1 MKNLLFL
8 AAIATISFS
17 CKSTINPDN
26 LPKPLPERPK
36 ENPDKGNL
44 TEQEAQEMENLKSEI
59 LTMAKSE
66 KCTNTTD
73 WKSVGLGVKACG
85 GPVSYIAYSVK
96 IDEAK
101 FLEKVDLYNQK
112 STEYNKKYNLVSDCM
127 LVMPP
132 EKIEC
137 ENGNPVFKYSKSDSV
152 E

>member
-8 AAIATISFS
+8 TAIAIASFS

-36 ENPDKGNL
+36 ENPDNANL
-44 TEQEAQEMENLKSEI
+44 TQQEAQEMENLKSEI

-66 KCTNTTD
+66 KCTNPVD

-85 GPVSYIAYSVK
+85 GPVSYIAYSSK

-101 FLEKVDLYNQK
+101 FLEKVNLYNQK

-137 ENGNPVFKYSKSDSV
+137 ENGNPVFKY
-152 E
+152 

>member
-1 MKNLLFL
+1 MKNLLLL
-8 AAIATISFS
+8 AAIATLSFS

-36 ENPDKGNL
+36 ESAENGNL
-44 TEQEAQEMENLKSEI
+44 TQQEAQEMENLKSEI

-66 KCTNTTD
+66 KCVNSAD

-85 GPVSYIAYSVK
+85 GPVFYIAFSSK

-101 FLEKVDLYNQK
+101 FLEKVNLYNQK

-127 LVMPP
+127 LILPP

-137 ENGNPVFKYSKSDSV
+137 ENGNPVFKY
-152 E
+152 

>member
-8 AAIATISFS
+8 VAIAAVSFS

-36 ENPDKGNL
+36 ENPDNGSL
-44 TEQEAQEMENLKSEI
+44 TQQEAQEMENLKSEI

-66 KCTNTTD
+66 KCTNSAD
-73 WKSVGLGVKACG
+73 WKTVGLGVKACG
-85 GPVSYIAYSVK
+85 GPVSYIAYSLK

-101 FLEKVDLYNQK
+101 FLEKVNLYNQK
-112 STEYNKKYNLVSDCM
+112 STEYNKKFNLVSDCM
-127 LVMPP
+127 LVMQP

-137 ENGNPVFKYSKSDSV
+137 ENGNPVFKY
-152 E
+152 

>member
-8 AAIATISFS
+8 AAIATISLS

-36 ENPDKGNL
+36 QNPDDTTNL
-44 TEQEAQEMENLKSEI
+44 TQQEEQEMEGLKSEI

-66 KCTNTTD
+66 KCTSSAD
-73 WKSVGLGVKACG
+73 WKTVGLGVKACG
-85 GPVSYIAYSVK
+85 GPVSYIAYSSK
-96 IDEAK
+96 IDEAR
-101 FLEKVDLYNQK
+101 FLEKVNLYNQK

-137 ENGNPVFKYSKSDSV
+137 ENGNPVFKY
-152 E
+152 

>member
-44 TEQEAQEMENLKSEI
+44 TEQESQEMETLKAEI
-59 LTMAKSE
+59 LAISKSE
-66 KCTNTTD
+66 KCTNGSD

-85 GPVSYIAYSVK
+85 GPASYIAYSVK

-112 STEYNKKYNLVSDCM
+112 STEYNKKYNLISDCM

-132 EKIEC
+132 EQIQC
-137 ENGNPVFKYSKSDSV
+137 INGSPVFKYSSAAV
-152 E
+152 Q

>member
-8 AAIATISFS
+8 FAIATLSFS
-17 CKSTINPDN
+17 CKPTIIPDN

-36 ENPDKGNL
+36 ENPDKGNMTL
-44 TEQEAQEMENLKSEI
+44 QEAQEMENLTSEI
-59 LTMAKSE
+59 LAISKSE
-66 KCTNTTD
+66 KCTNGSD

-85 GPVSYIAYSVK
+85 GPVSYIAYSAK

-101 FLEKVDLYNQK
+101 FLEKVNLYNQK
-112 STEYNKKYNLVSDCM
+112 STEYNKKYNLISDCM

-137 ENGNPVFKYSKSDSV
+137 INGSPVFKYSSAAV
-152 E
+152 Q

>member
-26 LPKPLPERPK
+26 LPKPLPEIPK
-36 ENPDKGNL
+36 DNPDNGSL
-44 TEQEAQEMENLKSEI
+44 TAEESQEMETLKAEI
-59 LTMAKSE
+59 LAISKSE
-66 KCTNTTD
+66 KCTNSSD
-73 WKSVGLGVKACG
+73 WKSVGLCVKACG

-112 STEYNKKYNLVSDCM
+112 ATEYNKKYNLTSDCM
-127 LVMPP
+127 LIMPP

-137 ENGNPVFKYSKSDSV
+137 VNGSPVFKYSSAAV
-152 E
+152 Q

>member
-8 AAIATISFS
+8 FAIATLSFS
-17 CKSTINPDN
+17 CKPTIIPDN

-36 ENPDKGNL
+36 ENPDKGNMTL
-44 TEQEAQEMENLKSEI
+44 QEAQEMENLTSEI
-59 LTMAKSE
+59 LAISKSE
-66 KCTNTTD
+66 KCTNGSD

-85 GPVSYIAYSVK
+85 GPVSYIAYSAK

-101 FLEKVDLYNQK
+101 FLEKVNLYNQK
-112 STEYNKKYNLVSDCM
+112 STEYNKKYNLISDCM

-137 ENGNPVFKYSKSDSV
+137 VNGSPVFKYSSAAV
-152 E
+152 Q

>member
-8 AAIATISFS
+8 FAIATLSFS
-17 CKSTINPDN
+17 CKPTIIPDN

-36 ENPDKGNL
+36 ENPDKGNMTL
-44 TEQEAQEMENLKSEI
+44 QEAQEMENLTSEI
-59 LTMAKSE
+59 FAISKSE
-66 KCTNTTD
+66 KCTNGSD

-85 GPVSYIAYSVK
+85 GPVSYIAYSAK

-101 FLEKVDLYNQK
+101 FLEKVNLYNQK
-112 STEYNKKYNLVSDCM
+112 STEYNKKYNLISDCM

-137 ENGNPVFKYSKSDSV
+137 INGSPVFKYSSAAV
-152 E
+152 Q

>member
-8 AAIATISFS
+8 FAIATLSFS
-17 CKSTINPDN
+17 CKPTIIPDN

-36 ENPDKGNL
+36 ENPDKGNMTL
-44 TEQEAQEMENLKSEI
+44 QEAQEMENLTSEI
-59 LTMAKSE
+59 FAISKSE
-66 KCTNTTD
+66 KCTNGSD

-85 GPVSYIAYSVK
+85 GPVSYIAYSAK

-101 FLEKVDLYNQK
+101 FLEKVNLYNQK

-137 ENGNPVFKYSKSDSV
+137 INGSPVFKYSSAAV
-152 E
+152 Q

>member
-8 AAIATISFS
+8 FAIATLSFS
-17 CKSTINPDN
+17 CKPTIIPDN

-36 ENPDKGNL
+36 ENPDKGNMTL
-44 TEQEAQEMENLKSEI
+44 QEAQEMENLTSEI
-59 LTMAKSE
+59 LAISKSE
-66 KCTNTTD
+66 KCTNGSD

-85 GPVSYIAYSVK
+85 GPVSYIAYSAK

-101 FLEKVDLYNQK
+101 FLEKVNLYNQK
-112 STEYNKKYNLVSDCM
+112 STEYNKKYNLISDCM

-137 ENGNPVFKYSKSDSV
+137 IKGSPVFKYSSAAV
-152 E
+152 Q

>member
-26 LPKPLPERPK
+26 LPKPFPERPT
-36 ENPDKGNL
+36 ENPDNGSL
-44 TEQEAQEMENLKSEI
+44 TQQEAQEMENLKSEI
-59 LTMAKSE
+59 LAMAKSE
-66 KCTNTTD
+66 KCSNSAD
-73 WKSVGLGVKACG
+73 LKSVGLGVKACG
-85 GPVSYIAYSVK
+85 GPVSYIAYSTK

-101 FLEKVDLYNQK
+101 FMEKVNLYNQK

-127 LVMPP
+127 LILPP

-137 ENGNPVFKYSKSDSV
+137 ENGNPIFKY
-152 E
+152 